1 MPEVVLAHQ
10 VDFATW
16 HSASRYF
23 VHLGTV
29 PEALHW
35 TVAPIGAEE
44 QYGAGTAQTYPA
56 PPPVLTLSRRF
67 AVALGLAL
75 QLHDPARFARLY
87 RIMYRLV
94 HDGLE
99 LTDLHDPDL
108 MWLRQSM
115 VAVRA
120 DTVRFREA
128 FSAFSMQQQTPAI
141 LQNTPEHYILEAN
154 ARYCTQRNARP
165 WQVVTPYRRM
175 EWTGNALRFAAG
187 TDAVPDEAAVQ
198 WQADGAGIWLGYALS
213 VMQPQRKDVAEAPN
227 LALLGAEAVDCRACA
242 LWEPASRTVFGEGPQ
257 NAKLMLVGEQPGDQ
271 EDQQGRPFV
280 GPAGQVLDKALCEAG
295 LQRHQVY
302 VTNAVKHF
310 HFIWK
315 GSRRLHQKPQA
326 EHVAACR
333 VWLDAERRLVRPA
346 LLVMLGAT
354 AAQSVLQKPVT
365 ISATRSRLFHLE
377 GETQGLV
384 TVHPSYLL
392 RLPDEASR
400 QREYARF
407 VEDLRLA
414 AHYVGQADPCATEE

>member
-16 HSASRYF
+16 RSASRYF
-23 VHLGTV
+23 VHLGTE

-35 TVAPIGAEE
+35 TVASIGPEQ
-44 QYGAGTAQTYPA
+44 QYGAGTAQYPA
-56 PPPVLTLSRRF
+56 TAPVMNLSRRF
-67 AVALGLAL
+67 ALALGQAL
-75 QLHDPARFARLY
+75 QLRDPERFAHLY
-87 RIMYRLV
+87 RIMYRLA

-108 MWLRQSM
+108 VWLRQS
-115 VAVRA
+115 VAAVRA
-120 DTVRFREA
+120 TTLRFREA
-128 FSAFSMQQQTPAI
+128 FSAFSAQQQAFGI
-141 LQNTPEHYILEAN
+141 LQSAPEHYILEAN
-154 ARYCTQRNARP
+154 ARYCTQRNVRP

-175 EWTGNALRFAAG
+175 EWTGDTLRFAAG
-187 TDAVPDEAAVQ
+187 TDVVRDEAAVQ
-198 WQADGAGIWLGYALS
+198 WQVDGTGIWRGYALS
-213 VMQPQRKDVAEAPN
+213 VVPPQRKDVDTAPN
-227 LALLGAEAVDCRACA
+227 LALLGAEAMDCRACA

-257 NAKLMLVGEQPGDQ
+257 NAALMLVGEQPGDQ
-271 EDQQGRPFV
+271 EDLQGRPFV
-280 GPAGQVLDKALCEAG
+280 GPAGQMLDKALQDAG

-315 GSRRLHQKPQA
+315 GSRRLHQKPEA

-346 LLVMLGAT
+346 LLVMLGVT
-354 AAQSVLQKPVT
+354 AAQSVLKKPVT

-414 AHYVGQADPCATEE
+414 ANYIGQADPCATEE